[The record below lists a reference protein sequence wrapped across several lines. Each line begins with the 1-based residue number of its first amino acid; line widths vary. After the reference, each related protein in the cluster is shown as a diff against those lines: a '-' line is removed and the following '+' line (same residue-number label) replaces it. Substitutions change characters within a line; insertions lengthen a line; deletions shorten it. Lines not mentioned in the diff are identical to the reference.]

1 MDVPGR
7 GLIRRNCRYF
17 SFAGASGLVA
27 LGEMRLEKRA
37 GARSRRPLQA
47 TLGSLDF
54 ILKAYRV
61 M

>member
-1 MDVPGR
+1 MSVYL
-7 GLIRRNCRYF
+7 GLSREADIHTVWEEIYD
-17 SFAGASGLVA
+17 
-27 LGEMRLEKRA
+27 EKLD
-37 GARSRRPLQA
+37 RSRRPLQA